1 MYNIDIGSVAIAVLP
16 REVGAINDLIID
28 ELVLVELYINDGS
41 AYPLDKQS
49 RETDGLIY
57 FCGSSELIYIDGRR
71 YEILPDCVVYF
82 RRGEK
87 YRVEVTGE
95 GISCYVINFFC
106 RNPDGYIIQENCTDI
121 KHMFIEA
128 ERIWR
133 RHRDDEYYRL
143 ECISLAYH
151 IMAEIC
157 RRRDHQLAPLRR
169 RGQLDPVI
177 EYIHEN
183 YSSPELKV
191 AQLSGLIGV
200 SERALCRNFA
210 EVYGRSPKRYIAELR
225 MKRAKELLSGSYTV
239 GEIAGIVGFQSI
251 YHFSSFFKTECGISP
266 TEYRQR
272 MIMRQFNDSYGQL

>member
-1 MYNIDIGSVAIAVLP
+1 MNLRYNIGNGRPTVSGVS
-16 REVGAINDLIID
+16 GINDLIID

-41 AYPLDKQS
+41 AYPLDKHS

-57 FCGSSELIYIDGRR
+57 FCGSAELIYIDGHR
-71 YEILPDCVVYF
+71 YEIAPDCIVYF

-87 YRVEVTGE
+87 YRVEVIGG
-95 GISCYVINFFC
+95 GISCYVINFFS
-106 RNPDGYIIQENCTDI
+106 RNPDGYIIQENCADI

-133 RHRDDEYYRL
+133 RHRDDEYYRF
-143 ECISLAYH
+143 ECLSLTYR
-151 IMAEIC
+151 IMAELC

-169 RGQLDPVI
+169 RGQLDQVI

-183 YSSPELKV
+183 YSSPMLKV
-191 AQLSGLIGV
+191 AKLSELIGV

-225 MKRAKELLSGSYTV
+225 IKRAKELLSGSYTV
-239 GEIAGIVGFQSI
+239 GEIAGMVGFQSI

-272 MIMRQFNDSYGQL
+272 MITRQFIDSYGQL

>member
-1 MYNIDIGSVAIAVLP
+1 MTVS
-16 REVGAINDLIID
+16 EVSGINDLIID

-57 FCGSSELIYIDGRR
+57 FCGSSERIYIDGRR
-71 YEILPDCVVYF
+71 FDIGPDSIVYF
-82 RRGEK
+82 RHGEK
-87 YRVEVTGE
+87 YRIEVTGD
-95 GISCYVINFFC
+95 GINCYVINFFC

-143 ECISLAYH
+143 ECLSLAYH
-151 IMAEIC
+151 IMAELC

-191 AQLSGLIGV
+191 AKLSGLIGV

-225 MKRAKELLSGSYTV
+225 IKRAKELLSGSYTV
-239 GEIAGIVGFQSI
+239 GEIAGMVGFQSI

-272 MIMRQFNDSYGQL
+272 MITRQFNDGYGQL

>member
-1 MYNIDIGSVAIAVLP
+1 MNLRYNISSGQLTVS
-16 REVGAINDLIID
+16 EVSGINDLIIY

-41 AYPLDKQS
+41 AYPLDKLS

-57 FCGSSELIYIDGRR
+57 FCGSSECIYIDGHRFD
-71 YEILPDCVVYF
+71 IGPDSIVFF

-87 YRVEVTGE
+87 YRIEVTGD
-95 GISCYVINFFC
+95 GINCYVINFFC

-143 ECISLAYH
+143 ECLSLAYH
-151 IMAEIC
+151 IMAELC

-191 AQLSGLIGV
+191 AKLSGLIGV

-225 MKRAKELLSGSYTV
+225 IKRAKELLSGSYTV
-239 GEIAGIVGFQSI
+239 GGIAGMVGFQSI

-272 MIMRQFNDSYGQL
+272 MIARQFNNSYGQL